1 MTYRRGLQN
10 PRTVAEMTDANKL
23 RGLASA
29 LDLNMDDLTTQDAR
43 EATMTSIQI
52 LNGAAKKLLP

>member
-1 MTYRRGLQN
+1 MYVVGPRN
-10 PRTVAEMTDANKL
+10 PRTVAEMNDANKL

-29 LDLNMDDLTTQDAR
+29 LEQNLDDLSAQDAR
-43 EATMTSIQI
+43 KATIMSIQI

>member
-10 PRTVAEMTDANKL
+10 PRTVAEMTDANVL

-29 LDLNMDDLTTQDAR
+29 LELNLDDMSTQVAR

-52 LNGAAKKLLP
+52 MNGAARRLTP